1 MFVNGKFHLIT
12 KVKIVKKCI
21 VNGLCIVNLYW
32 LPPANE
38 VWGKGICSQV
48 SFLLSGEGSL
58 HPRRGGVCIQGG
70 LHPGGLHP
78 GELGRPPP
86 PPPDIK
92 DTVNEWRYASYWNA
106 FLFKMCMH
114 CKPMVQSAHYLG
126 KMAAP
131 LSKNGAC
138 ELNVNKWALS

>member
-21 VNGLCIVNLYW
+21 IIGLCIVNLYW

-58 HPRRGGVCIQGG
+58 HPRRGG

-86 PPPDIK
+86 P
-92 DTVNEWRYASYWNA
+92 RYKGYGQRVEIRI
-106 FLFKMCMH
+106 LLECIL
-114 CKPMVQSAHYLG
+114 VQ
-126 KMAAP
+126 
-131 LSKNGAC
+131 
-138 ELNVNKWALS
+138 NVYAL